1 VNVAGQKRR
10 KEFIRTV
17 NKREFKKSTTY
28 APGLPEDAMF
38 FSANKKR
45 IKSDAVSHAA
55 EQALIDRGVELKDIA
70 EIVYDLQ
77 RPFVS
82 GLTMEMCME
91 NVRGALAKRE
101 LQHAILVGID
111 LDRLAEKKMLSEPL
125 QSLIDQDEGLF
136 GVDETIAL
144 GAVSSFGSIAATTF
158 GYLDK
163 VKPKIIGKLDQAKN
177 GRVNTFLD
185 DLVACIAADAS
196 SRLAHRVRDEEER
209 RLRTHR
215 H

>member
-1 VNVAGQKRR
+1 MSEQKYM
-10 KEFIRTV
+10 
-17 NKREFKKSTTY
+17 KKMTY
-28 APGLPEDAMF
+28 APGLPDDATF

-45 IKSDAVSHAA
+45 VTSRAVSEAA
-55 EQALIDRGVELKDIA
+55 VRALKERGVEIEDIA
-70 EIVYDLQ
+70 EIVFDLQ
-77 RPFVS
+77 KPFVP
-82 GLTMEMCME
+82 GLTMEACAE

-101 LQHAILVGID
+101 LQHAILVGIG
-111 LDRLAEKKMLSEPL
+111 LDKLAEKKLLDEPL
-125 QSLIDQDEGLF
+125 QSLVDQDEGLF

-163 VKPKIIGKLDQAKN
+163 VKPKIIGKLDLAEN

-185 DLVACIAADAS
+185 DLVASIAADAS

-209 RLRTHR
+209 HLPKHS
-215 H
+215 